1 MEQTAEPVLDIKG
14 LRTIFRT
21 RGGEIT
27 AVNDID
33 LTVAAGETLA
43 LVGESGSGKSV
54 TSLSVMRLLTRNIGV
69 IAAGS
74 IRLATSGGAVRDL
87 VSLDEESMRRI
98 RGDDIGMIFQEPMSS
113 LNPVFTIGDQIGEPI
128 RIHRGADRK
137 AAMDA
142 AVALLESVGIPD
154 ARRRAGQYPHELSGG
169 MRQRATIAMA
179 LACDPALLIADEPTT
194 ALDVTIQAQI
204 LDLLLKL
211 QRERGMAMLF
221 VTHNLGVVAEIAH
234 RVAVMYA
241 GRIVEEGPVG
251 EVFRNPKHPY
261 TMGLLASMPR
271 LGDAARMKQAGEKLA
286 AIPGMVPSLM
296 NIPSGCAF
304 SPALQIRDRCLSRR
318 GSRAR
323 TGQFAAPQPL
333 HQMEGD
339 LDEHPLL
346 SVRDLSKHYTSRG
359 TRLNI
364 LQGISFD
371 LGKGEVVGLVG
382 ESGSGKTTIGR
393 TVLRLVEPSS
403 GSVRFDG
410 TELTALSASA
420 LRRQRPRMQ
429 YIFQDPF
436 ASLSPRMTIGE
447 ILTEGLKI
455 QGIGTAR
462 DRLERARSAL
472 AQVDL
477 PADAINRYAHEF
489 SGGQRQLHRD
499 RPCVDVVTRIHRRR
513 RAGFGARRV
522 DPGAGDQPAARTAA
536 AAWPDH
542 AVHLA

>member
-14 LRTIFRT
+14 LRTIFRV
-21 RGGEIT
+21 RGCEIT

-74 IRLATSGGAVRDL
+74 VRLATRGGAVRDL

-98 RGDDIGMIFQEPMSS
+98 RGDDIGMVFQEPMSS
-113 LNPVFTIGDQIGEPI
+113 LNPVFTIGDQIAEPI
-128 RIHRGADRK
+128 RIHRGAKRK

-271 LGDAARMKQAGEKLA
+271 LGDASRMKQAGEKLS

-296 NIPSGCAF
+296 NMPSGCAF
-304 SPALQIRDRCLSRR
+304 SPRCKFAIDACRAAVPALEEINSQHRSRCIRW
-318 GSRAR
+318 
-323 TGQFAAPQPL
+323 Q
-333 HQMEGD
+333 
-339 LDEHPLL
+339 
-346 SVRDLSKHYTSRG
+346 
-359 TRLNI
+359 
-364 LQGISFD
+364 
-371 LGKGEVVGLVG
+371 
-382 ESGSGKTTIGR
+382 
-393 TVLRLVEPSS
+393 
-403 GSVRFDG
+403 
-410 TELTALSASA
+410 
-420 LRRQRPRMQ
+420 
-429 YIFQDPF
+429 
-436 ASLSPRMTIGE
+436 E
-447 ILTEGLKI
+447 I
-455 QGIGTAR
+455 
-462 DRLERARSAL
+462 
-472 AQVDL
+472 
-477 PADAINRYAHEF
+477 
-489 SGGQRQLHRD
+489 
-499 RPCVDVVTRIHRRR
+499 
-513 RAGFGARRV
+513 
-522 DPGAGDQPAARTAA
+522 
-536 AAWPDH
+536 
-542 AVHLA
+542 

>member
-1 MEQTAEPVLDIKG
+1 MEQTAEPVLDIRG

-234 RVAVMYA
+234 GVAVMYA

-296 NIPSGCAF
+296 NMPSGCAF
-304 SPALQIRDRCLSRR
+304 SPRCKFAIDACRVAVPALEQVNSQHRSRCIRW
-318 GSRAR
+318 
-323 TGQFAAPQPL
+323 
-333 HQMEGD
+333 
-339 LDEHPLL
+339 
-346 SVRDLSKHYTSRG
+346 K
-359 TRLNI
+359 
-364 LQGISFD
+364 
-371 LGKGEVVGLVG
+371 
-382 ESGSGKTTIGR
+382 
-393 TVLRLVEPSS
+393 
-403 GSVRFDG
+403 
-410 TELTALSASA
+410 
-420 LRRQRPRMQ
+420 
-429 YIFQDPF
+429 
-436 ASLSPRMTIGE
+436 E
-447 ILTEGLKI
+447 I
-455 QGIGTAR
+455 
-462 DRLERARSAL
+462 
-472 AQVDL
+472 
-477 PADAINRYAHEF
+477 
-489 SGGQRQLHRD
+489 
-499 RPCVDVVTRIHRRR
+499 
-513 RAGFGARRV
+513 
-522 DPGAGDQPAARTAA
+522 
-536 AAWPDH
+536 
-542 AVHLA
+542 

>member
-304 SPALQIRDRCLSRR
+304 SPRCKFAIDACRVAVPALEQVNSQHRSRCIRW
-318 GSRAR
+318 
-323 TGQFAAPQPL
+323 
-333 HQMEGD
+333 
-339 LDEHPLL
+339 
-346 SVRDLSKHYTSRG
+346 K
-359 TRLNI
+359 
-364 LQGISFD
+364 
-371 LGKGEVVGLVG
+371 
-382 ESGSGKTTIGR
+382 
-393 TVLRLVEPSS
+393 
-403 GSVRFDG
+403 
-410 TELTALSASA
+410 
-420 LRRQRPRMQ
+420 
-429 YIFQDPF
+429 
-436 ASLSPRMTIGE
+436 E
-447 ILTEGLKI
+447 I
-455 QGIGTAR
+455 
-462 DRLERARSAL
+462 
-472 AQVDL
+472 
-477 PADAINRYAHEF
+477 
-489 SGGQRQLHRD
+489 
-499 RPCVDVVTRIHRRR
+499 
-513 RAGFGARRV
+513 
-522 DPGAGDQPAARTAA
+522 
-536 AAWPDH
+536 
-542 AVHLA
+542 